1 MAPYSGIGYQGWL
14 YWGCL
19 FGYRL
24 PGMAIL
30 GLLIRVQVTRDGDT
44 GVAYSNKVQFQSCNV
59 YVNNLCQQYVS
70 KLFQP
75 LNLMTK

>member
-1 MAPYSGIGYQGWL
+1 
-14 YWGCL
+14 
-19 FGYRL
+19 
-24 PGMAIL
+24 MAIL